1 MYQSARDRFLDQATV
16 RELVDAFGESEDEVW
31 GVIRARISRFFAD
44 FLMRIGLLSDL
55 PCS

>member
-1 MYQSARDRFLDQATV
+1 MYQATRDRFLDQATI

-31 GVIRARISRFFAD
+31 GGVQARISRFFAD
-44 FLMRIGLLSDL
+44 LLMRIGILSDL